1 MGIRWVIGVALV
13 SVAGCGFPAA
23 KLDEAKGH
31 VQHALEVWQKGGK
44 PDELKSLS
52 PPVEFH
58 EAMWN
63 SGETL
68 THFELGAAHY
78 LETAEVVR
86 CEARLTVRN
95 RKGKGKGKDR
105 TETVI
110 YDVTLGPPVKV
121 VNNPMP

>member
-1 MGIRWVIGVALV
+1 MGTRWVIGVALV

-23 KLDEAKGH
+23 KLDEARGH

-58 EAMWN
+58 EAIWN
-63 SGETL
+63 SGAKLVNYEV
-68 THFELGAAHY
+68 GAAHY
-78 LETAEVVR
+78 MDNAEVVR

-95 RKGKGKGKDR
+95 RKGKDR
-105 TETVI
+105 TETVV

>member
-1 MGIRWVIGVALV
+1 MSTWWRSGVVLV
-13 SVAGCGFPAA
+13 LVAGCGFPAA
-23 KLDEAKGH
+23 KRDEAQRY
-31 VQHALEVWQKGGK
+31 VRHALEAWQKGGK

-63 SGETL
+63 SGEKL
-68 THFELGAAHY
+68 VNFELGAAGY
-78 LETAEVVR
+78 VETAQVVR

-95 RKGKGKGKDR
+95 RKGKDR
-105 TETVI
+105 TENAI
-110 YDVTLGPPVKV
+110 YDVTLGPPVRV

>member
-1 MGIRWVIGVALV
+1 MGTRWVIGVTLA
-13 SVAGCGFPAA
+13 SVAGCGFPTA
-23 KLDEAKGH
+23 KLNEARGH
-31 VQHALEVWQKGGK
+31 VQHTLEVWQKGGK

-63 SGETL
+63 SGEKL
-68 THFELGAAHY
+68 VNFELGAVRY
-78 LETAEVVR
+78 IDTTEVVR

-95 RKGKGKGKDR
+95 RKGKDR
-105 TETVI
+105 TETVV

>member
-1 MGIRWVIGVALV
+1 MGIRRVIGVALLL
-13 SVAGCGFPAA
+13 VAGCGFPAA
-23 KLDEAKGH
+23 KLDEARGH

-58 EAMWN
+58 EAMWK
-63 SGETL
+63 SGEKL
-68 THFELGAAHY
+68 VNFELGAARHID
-78 LETAEVVR
+78 TAEVVR

-95 RKGKGKGKDR
+95 RKGKDR
-105 TETVI
+105 TETVV
-110 YDVTLGPPVKV
+110 YDVTLDSPVKV

>member
-1 MGIRWVIGVALV
+1 MVIGVALV
-13 SVAGCGFPAA
+13 IVAGCGFPTA
-23 KLDEAKGH
+23 KLDEARGH

-58 EAMWN
+58 EAKWN
-63 SGETL
+63 SGEKL
-68 THFELGAAHY
+68 VNFELGDALY
-78 LETAEVVR
+78 IDTAEVVR

-95 RKGKGKGKDR
+95 RRSKDR
-105 TETVI
+105 TETVV